1 MKQRDVEQLS
11 SYLDGQLSPSDSARL
26 KTRLASDPALAS
38 TLDALRE
45 SRSLLRRLPKRRAP
59 RNFLL
64 TPKMVGQKPPLPRS
78 YPVFRFATALATLL
92 FALSFVTNQVGQMA
106 ASAPMSPYGIGGGGG
121 SDVSAT
127 EAPALAMA
135 PAPATEAPVA
145 TEPPAL
151 AEESAPTQ
159 MAIVVPAATSE
170 LAADQNRA
178 MEDPASPKTGDG
190 EIVPSSPRPLL
201 TAWQMG
207 FGGIALLGAASM
219 YAIQRLAA
227 RKWRGK

>member
-1 MKQRDVEQLS
+1 MNHRDVEQLS

-45 SRSLLRRLPKRRAP
+45 SRSLLRRLPHRRAP

-92 FALSFVTNQVGQMA
+92 FGLSFVTNQVGQLA
-106 ASAPMSPYGIGGGGG
+106 ASAPAPAAYGIGGGGS
-121 SDVSAT
+121 SDV
-127 EAPALAMA
+127 
-135 PAPATEAPVA
+135 PATEAPMLEMAPMA
-145 TEPPAL
+145 TEPPA
-151 AEESAPTQ
+151 APEAVSTQ
-159 MAIVVPAATSE
+159 MAIVAPTATPE
-170 LAADQNRA
+170 PTIDQNRA
-178 MEDPASPKTGDG
+178 MEQPASPKVGG
-190 EIVPSSPRPLL
+190 ETVPASPRPLL
-201 TAWQMG
+201 TPWQMG

-219 YAIQRLAA
+219 LLIQKLAA
-227 RKWRGK
+227 RKWRAK